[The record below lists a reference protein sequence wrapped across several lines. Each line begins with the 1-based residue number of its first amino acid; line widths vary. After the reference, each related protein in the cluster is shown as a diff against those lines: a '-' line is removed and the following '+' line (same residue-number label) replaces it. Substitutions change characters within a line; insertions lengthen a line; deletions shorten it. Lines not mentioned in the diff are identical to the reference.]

1 MRAGRTLPELAAEV
15 ERRRRGKLDLLAD
28 SRELALR
35 TGGSGS
41 QLRVGGGQTLDIG
54 ELAHEQIADHL
65 EIPRRYYGRLR
76 ERHPELLDHSVNA
89 LFREAPSRR
98 LVRALDGRVRA
109 FLSDRYRR
117 LDHEDL
123 CEAVLPVLGAIP
135 DVAFPSVEVTET
147 HLYLKAVAP
156 RVSGEVR
163 RGDVVQ
169 AGVVVTNSEVGL
181 GALVI
186 RPLIFRLV
194 CENGLI
200 VDDPLRRHHVGRH
213 IEAAEGGALYGDETL
228 RADDRAFWLKVRD
241 LVRVAVTESRFAAT
255 LDRLRGAAASA
266 EMSDPSSGVRE
277 LGRRFGF
284 GVGEQ
289 SSVLRHLT
297 LGGDLTRYGAINAVT
312 RASQEA
318 PAYDRATEL
327 EAVAGSI
334 MEMDAKSWAHV
345 AGPGA
350 AS

>member
-1 MRAGRTLPELAAEV
+1 MRTGRSLPELAAEV
-15 ERRRRGKLDLLAD
+15 ERRRMGKLDLLAD
-28 SRELALR
+28 TRELMLR
-35 TGGSGS
+35 TGEPGSE
-41 QLRVGGGQTLDIG
+41 LEIGGQGRLPLR

-76 ERHPELLDHSVNA
+76 ERHRGLFDETVNT

-135 DVAFPSVEVTET
+135 DVSFPSVEVTET

-163 RGDVVQ
+163 PGDVVQ
-169 AGVVVTNSEVGL
+169 AGVVISNSEVGM

-186 RPLIFRLV
+186 RPLVFRLV
-194 CENGLI
+194 CANGMI
-200 VDDPLRRHHVGRH
+200 VDDALRRHHVGRH
-213 IEAAEGGALYGDETL
+213 IEVSEGGTLYGDETL

-241 LVRVAVTESRFAAT
+241 LVGAAVTESRFASV
-255 LDRLRGAAASA
+255 LDRLRRAAAST
-266 EMSDPSSGVRE
+266 EMSDPGGGVRE
-277 LGRRFGF
+277 LGRCFGF
-284 GVGEQ
+284 SVGEQ
-289 SSVLRHLT
+289 GSVLRHLT
-297 LGGDLTRYGAINAVT
+297 LGGDLTRYGAVNAVT
-312 RASQEA
+312 SASQEA

-334 MEMDAKSWAHV
+334 MDMDVRSWARI